1 MKNTT
6 FASETAILIKL
17 PDDEILLFNDVTK
30 VVAKGST
37 LYIHRS
43 QFQPDFDDVVKIE
56 NAISYEQYRK

>member
-17 PDDEILLFNDVTK
+17 PDEIHFFDDVTK

-43 QFQPDFDDVVKIE
+43 HFQPDHDDVVKIE

>member
-43 QFQPDFDDVVKIE
+43 HFQPDHDDVVKIE